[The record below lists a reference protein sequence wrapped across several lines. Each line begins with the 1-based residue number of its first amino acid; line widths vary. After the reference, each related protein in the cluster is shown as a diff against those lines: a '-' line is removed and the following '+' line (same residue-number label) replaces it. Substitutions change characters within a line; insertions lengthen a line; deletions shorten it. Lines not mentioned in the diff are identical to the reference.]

1 VRVLVKRE
9 REERKKRGTKRT
21 VRMVGRFWVM
31 IYLGQVI
38 DCFFFYFHFFF
49 IEITT
54 FPLAG
59 SGGFRRSYSTAPSTD
74 SAVG

>member
-1 VRVLVKRE
+1 
-9 REERKKRGTKRT
+9 
-21 VRMVGRFWVM
+21 M

-59 SGGFRRSYSTAPSTD
+59 SGGFRRSYSSTVPFTD